1 MAAPTYIQRV
11 EKTSLC
17 DGGQRGEH
25 TFFDRL
31 IYYVRFKRLAI
42 CRTSQ
47 Q

>member
-11 EKTSLC
+11 EKPPSAR
-17 DGGQRGEH
+17 GSRGEH

-42 CRTSQ
+42 FRTSQ